1 MNGDYDD
8 IIHLPH
14 PVSTKHPR
22 MSAHDRAAQF
32 SPFAALTG
40 YSDAIRRVN
49 LKTDRKIDLTDEEER
64 AINATL
70 HDLLDAASEQPSISA
85 VCFEPNGSEEGGTYV
100 ALEGFVKRV
109 DVFDQ
114 SILLTDGRHIPFKS
128 IFELKYN
135 RTQKRIDT

>member
-8 IIHLPH
+8 ILHLPH
-14 PVSTKHPR
+14 PFSTKHPR

-40 YSDAIRRVN
+40 YGDVIRRAD

-64 AINATL
+64 AINAAL

-100 ALEGFVKRV
+100 ALEGFVQKV

-114 SILLTDGRHIPFKS
+114 SLLLTDGRRIPFQS
-128 IFELKYN
+128 IYELKYS
-135 RTQKRIDT
+135 RTQKQIDT